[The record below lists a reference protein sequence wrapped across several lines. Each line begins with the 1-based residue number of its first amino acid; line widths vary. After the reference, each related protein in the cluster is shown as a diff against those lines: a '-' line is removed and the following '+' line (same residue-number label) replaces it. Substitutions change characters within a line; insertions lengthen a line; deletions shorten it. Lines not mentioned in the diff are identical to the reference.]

1 MTGLEIIGVIGGS
14 AGIVSLIKAGIDVYN
29 AKGNKTKVDI
39 SNMETMLKDAMARN
53 EKLEE
58 KFDKFQK
65 ESHTYVESLRG
76 KILTLEDRIDKQE
89 ARINDFE
96 KVVNSAWRCD
106 FPPSLEECPVFQEYQ
121 KRRMCESCEHHKE
134 A

>member
-1 MTGLEIIGVIGGS
+1 MDWLNILGAIGGS
-14 AGIVSLIKAGIDVYN
+14 AGLVALIKAGIDLYN

-39 SNMETMLKDAMARN
+39 SNMETMLKDAMTRN

-65 ESHTYVESLRG
+65 ESHAYVESLRG
-76 KILTLEDRIDKQE
+76 RIVNMEERITKQE
-89 ARINDFE
+89 TRLNDFE

-106 FPPSLEECPVFQEYQ
+106 FPPSLEDCPVFKEYE
-121 KRRMCESCEHHKE
+121 KRRLCEDCGHKK
-134 A
+134 